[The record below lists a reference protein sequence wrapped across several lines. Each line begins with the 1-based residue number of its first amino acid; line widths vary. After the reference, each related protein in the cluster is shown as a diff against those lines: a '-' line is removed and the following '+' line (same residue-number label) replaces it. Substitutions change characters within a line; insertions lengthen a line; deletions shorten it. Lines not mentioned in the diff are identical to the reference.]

1 MSNGYFISFEGVD
14 GSGKSTQISKLKE
27 YLEESGYDVIL
38 SREPGGTRIGEQIR
52 SVILDPANR
61 EMTAVT
67 EALLYAASRAQHV
80 HDVIAPAVKEG
91 QIVICDRFV
100 DSSIAYQQYGRKL
113 GECVRIINGYA
124 IDGCMP
130 DLTFLLKVKPDV
142 GGTRIGSREKD
153 RIELE
158 DKSFHEA
165 VYQGYESL
173 QEEFSER
180 IVGIDAA
187 RSVDEIFAEITDADL
202 LLLEANHEKE
212 ILLMGHYPYHL
223 KRRILGDHG
232 HLSNVSA
239 GECLCRLIEENRK
252 PRQVLLGH
260 LSRENND
267 PSVAMLTVTNTLQE
281 QDIFPGDDLTVEVM
295 LRDACSC
302 LYEV

>member
-1 MSNGYFISFEGVD
+1 MSNGYLISFEGVD

-27 YLEESGYDVIL
+27 YLEAGGYEVVL
-38 SREPGGTRIGEQIR
+38 SREPGGTDIGEQIR
-52 SVILDPANR
+52 SVILDPNNQG
-61 EMTAVT
+61 MTAVT

-80 HDVIAPAVKEG
+80 HDVIAPAVEAGKV
-91 QIVICDRFV
+91 VICDRFV

-187 RSVDEIFAEITDADL
+187 RSVDEIFAEIKEYMDRL
-202 LLLEANHEKE
+202 LKE
-212 ILLMGHYPYHL
+212 
-223 KRRILGDHG
+223 
-232 HLSNVSA
+232 
-239 GECLCRLIEENRK
+239 
-252 PRQVLLGH
+252 
-260 LSRENND
+260 
-267 PSVAMLTVTNTLQE
+267 
-281 QDIFPGDDLTVEVM
+281 
-295 LRDACSC
+295 
-302 LYEV
+302 

>member
-27 YLEESGYDVIL
+27 YLEASGYEVVL
-38 SREPGGTRIGEQIR
+38 SREPGGTDIGEQIR
-52 SVILDPANR
+52 SVILDPNNQG
-61 EMTAVT
+61 MTAVT

-80 HDVIAPAVKEG
+80 EAGKV
-91 QIVICDRFV
+91 VICDRFV

-153 RIELE
+153 RIERE

-187 RSVDEIFAEITDADL
+187 RSVDEIFAEIKEYMDRL
-202 LLLEANHEKE
+202 LKE
-212 ILLMGHYPYHL
+212 
-223 KRRILGDHG
+223 
-232 HLSNVSA
+232 
-239 GECLCRLIEENRK
+239 
-252 PRQVLLGH
+252 
-260 LSRENND
+260 
-267 PSVAMLTVTNTLQE
+267 
-281 QDIFPGDDLTVEVM
+281 
-295 LRDACSC
+295 
-302 LYEV
+302 

>member
-27 YLEESGYDVIL
+27 YLEASGYEVVL
-38 SREPGGTRIGEQIR
+38 SREPGGTDIGEQIR
-52 SVILDPANR
+52 SVILDPNNQG
-61 EMTAVT
+61 MTAVT

-80 HDVIAPAVKEG
+80 HDVIAPAVEAGKV
-91 QIVICDRFV
+91 VICDRFV

-142 GGTRIGSREKD
+142 GGTRIGSRGKD

-187 RSVDEIFAEITDADL
+187 RSVDEIFAEIKEYMDRL
-202 LLLEANHEKE
+202 LKE
-212 ILLMGHYPYHL
+212 
-223 KRRILGDHG
+223 
-232 HLSNVSA
+232 
-239 GECLCRLIEENRK
+239 
-252 PRQVLLGH
+252 
-260 LSRENND
+260 
-267 PSVAMLTVTNTLQE
+267 
-281 QDIFPGDDLTVEVM
+281 
-295 LRDACSC
+295 
-302 LYEV
+302 

>member
-27 YLEESGYDVIL
+27 YLEASGYEVVL
-38 SREPGGTRIGEQIR
+38 SREPGGTDIGEQIR
-52 SVILDPANR
+52 SVILDPKN
-61 EMTAVT
+61 EGMTAVT

-80 HDVIAPAVKEG
+80 HDVIAPAVDAGKV
-91 QIVICDRFV
+91 VICDRFV

-142 GGTRIGSREKD
+142 GGTRIGSRERD

-187 RSVDEIFAEITDADL
+187 RSVDEIFAEIKEYMDRL
-202 LLLEANHEKE
+202 LKE
-212 ILLMGHYPYHL
+212 
-223 KRRILGDHG
+223 
-232 HLSNVSA
+232 
-239 GECLCRLIEENRK
+239 
-252 PRQVLLGH
+252 
-260 LSRENND
+260 
-267 PSVAMLTVTNTLQE
+267 
-281 QDIFPGDDLTVEVM
+281 
-295 LRDACSC
+295 
-302 LYEV
+302 

>member
-27 YLEESGYDVIL
+27 YLEASGYEVVL
-38 SREPGGTRIGEQIR
+38 SREPGGTDIGEQIR
-52 SVILDPANR
+52 SVILDPNNQG
-61 EMTAVT
+61 MTAVT

-80 HDVIAPAVKEG
+80 HDVVAPAVEAGKV
-91 QIVICDRFV
+91 VICDRFV

-187 RSVDEIFAEITDADL
+187 RSVDEIFAEIKEYMDRL
-202 LLLEANHEKE
+202 LKE
-212 ILLMGHYPYHL
+212 
-223 KRRILGDHG
+223 
-232 HLSNVSA
+232 
-239 GECLCRLIEENRK
+239 
-252 PRQVLLGH
+252 
-260 LSRENND
+260 
-267 PSVAMLTVTNTLQE
+267 
-281 QDIFPGDDLTVEVM
+281 
-295 LRDACSC
+295 
-302 LYEV
+302 

>member
-27 YLEESGYDVIL
+27 YLEASGYEVVL
-38 SREPGGTRIGEQIR
+38 SREPGGTDIGEQIR
-52 SVILDPANR
+52 SVILDPNNQG
-61 EMTAVT
+61 MTAVT

-80 HDVIAPAVKEG
+80 HDVIAPAVEAGKV
-91 QIVICDRFV
+91 VICDRFV

-187 RSVDEIFAEITDADL
+187 RSVDEIFAEIKEYMDRL
-202 LLLEANHEKE
+202 LKE
-212 ILLMGHYPYHL
+212 
-223 KRRILGDHG
+223 
-232 HLSNVSA
+232 
-239 GECLCRLIEENRK
+239 
-252 PRQVLLGH
+252 
-260 LSRENND
+260 
-267 PSVAMLTVTNTLQE
+267 
-281 QDIFPGDDLTVEVM
+281 
-295 LRDACSC
+295 
-302 LYEV
+302 

>member
-1 MSNGYFISFEGVD
+1 MSNCYFISFEGVD

-27 YLEESGYDVIL
+27 YLEAGGYEVVL
-38 SREPGGTRIGEQIR
+38 SREPGGTDIGEQIR
-52 SVILDPANR
+52 SVILDPNNQG
-61 EMTAVT
+61 MTAVT

-80 HDVIAPAVKEG
+80 HDVIAPAVEAGKV
-91 QIVICDRFV
+91 VICDRFV

-187 RSVDEIFAEITDADL
+187 RSVDEIFAEIKEYMDRL
-202 LLLEANHEKE
+202 LKE
-212 ILLMGHYPYHL
+212 
-223 KRRILGDHG
+223 
-232 HLSNVSA
+232 
-239 GECLCRLIEENRK
+239 
-252 PRQVLLGH
+252 
-260 LSRENND
+260 
-267 PSVAMLTVTNTLQE
+267 
-281 QDIFPGDDLTVEVM
+281 
-295 LRDACSC
+295 
-302 LYEV
+302 

>member
-27 YLEESGYDVIL
+27 YLEASGYEVVL
-38 SREPGGTRIGEQIR
+38 SREPGGTDIGEQIR
-52 SVILDPANR
+52 SVILDPNNQG
-61 EMTAVT
+61 MTAVT

-80 HDVIAPAVKEG
+80 HDVIAPAVEAGKV
-91 QIVICDRFV
+91 VICDRFV

-130 DLTFLLKVKPDV
+130 DLTFLLKVKPAV

-187 RSVDEIFAEITDADL
+187 RSVDEIFAEIKEYMDRL
-202 LLLEANHEKE
+202 LKE
-212 ILLMGHYPYHL
+212 
-223 KRRILGDHG
+223 
-232 HLSNVSA
+232 
-239 GECLCRLIEENRK
+239 
-252 PRQVLLGH
+252 
-260 LSRENND
+260 
-267 PSVAMLTVTNTLQE
+267 
-281 QDIFPGDDLTVEVM
+281 
-295 LRDACSC
+295 
-302 LYEV
+302 

>member
-27 YLEESGYDVIL
+27 YLEASGYEVVL
-38 SREPGGTRIGEQIR
+38 SREPGGTDIGEQIR
-52 SVILDPANR
+52 SVILDPKN
-61 EMTAVT
+61 EGMTAVT

-80 HDVIAPAVKEG
+80 HDVIAPAVDAGKV
-91 QIVICDRFV
+91 VICDRFV
-100 DSSIAYQQYGRKL
+100 DSSIAYQQYGRRL

-187 RSVDEIFAEITDADL
+187 RSVDEIFAEIKEYMDRL
-202 LLLEANHEKE
+202 LKE
-212 ILLMGHYPYHL
+212 
-223 KRRILGDHG
+223 
-232 HLSNVSA
+232 
-239 GECLCRLIEENRK
+239 
-252 PRQVLLGH
+252 
-260 LSRENND
+260 
-267 PSVAMLTVTNTLQE
+267 
-281 QDIFPGDDLTVEVM
+281 
-295 LRDACSC
+295 
-302 LYEV
+302 

>member
-27 YLEESGYDVIL
+27 YLEASGYEVVL
-38 SREPGGTRIGEQIR
+38 SREPGGTDIGEQIR
-52 SVILDPANR
+52 SVILDPNNQG
-61 EMTAVT
+61 MTAVT

-80 HDVIAPAVKEG
+80 HDVIAPAVEAGKV
-91 QIVICDRFV
+91 VICDRFV

-187 RSVDEIFAEITDADL
+187 RSVDEIFAEI
-202 LLLEANHEKE
+202 KE
-212 ILLMGHYPYHL
+212 
-223 KRRILGDHG
+223 
-232 HLSNVSA
+232 
-239 GECLCRLIEENRK
+239 
-252 PRQVLLGH
+252 
-260 LSRENND
+260 
-267 PSVAMLTVTNTLQE
+267 
-281 QDIFPGDDLTVEVM
+281 
-295 LRDACSC
+295 
-302 LYEV
+302 

>member
-1 MSNGYFISFEGVD
+1 MSNGYFISFEGMD

-27 YLEESGYDVIL
+27 YLEAGGYEVVL
-38 SREPGGTRIGEQIR
+38 SREPGGTDIGEQIR
-52 SVILDPANR
+52 SVILDPNNQG
-61 EMTAVT
+61 MTAVT

-80 HDVIAPAVKEG
+80 HDVIAPAVEAGKV
-91 QIVICDRFV
+91 VICDRFV

-187 RSVDEIFAEITDADL
+187 RSVDEIFAEIKEYMDRL
-202 LLLEANHEKE
+202 LKE
-212 ILLMGHYPYHL
+212 
-223 KRRILGDHG
+223 
-232 HLSNVSA
+232 
-239 GECLCRLIEENRK
+239 
-252 PRQVLLGH
+252 
-260 LSRENND
+260 
-267 PSVAMLTVTNTLQE
+267 
-281 QDIFPGDDLTVEVM
+281 
-295 LRDACSC
+295 
-302 LYEV
+302 